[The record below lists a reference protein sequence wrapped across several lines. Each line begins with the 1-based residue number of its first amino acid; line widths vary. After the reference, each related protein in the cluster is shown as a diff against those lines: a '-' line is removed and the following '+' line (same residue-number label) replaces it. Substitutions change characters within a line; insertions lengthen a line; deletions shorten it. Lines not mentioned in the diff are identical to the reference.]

1 MVKMDWIIFEK
12 LMVILFEC
20 MFLTLSDRSIK
31 VTDNKKGRWGDR
43 VRLTEVKITVI
54 KRKTISRL

>member
-1 MVKMDWIIFEK
+1 MYEKTHSKYYERMVKMDWIIFEK

-31 VTDNKKGRWGDR
+31 VTDN
-43 VRLTEVKITVI
+43 T
-54 KRKTISRL
+54 KRPLR

>member
-12 LMVILFEC
+12 LMVILFEG

-31 VTDNKKGRWGDR
+31 VTDN
-43 VRLTEVKITVI
+43 T
-54 KRKTISRL
+54 KRPLR